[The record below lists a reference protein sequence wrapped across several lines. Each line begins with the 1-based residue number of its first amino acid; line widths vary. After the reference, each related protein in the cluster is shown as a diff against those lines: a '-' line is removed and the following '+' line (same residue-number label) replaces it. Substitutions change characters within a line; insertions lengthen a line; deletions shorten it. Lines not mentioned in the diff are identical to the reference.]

1 MLRIRRKKWGVVLLL
16 IASLPYLITI
26 VLNGISEENG
36 ESLTDS
42 YCILRLAQEVSEDYE
57 DEMLKAQAVLVRTTV
72 YQEVQDNQG
81 NLPVSNE
88 EIHPEFRSRL
98 KQAWED
104 TYGQVLFYENQL
116 ALVPFHRLSNGRT
129 RTGKE
134 VLGTD
139 EYPYLVS
146 VECPKDVEADEQIQ
160 TQMIDVQKAKVS
172 KTDSAGYVSEVM
184 VGEEKVSGEQFRS
197 TYKLSSSAFIL
208 QSAGKR
214 TRVTT
219 SGVGHGLGLSQYTA
233 NEMAKSGKTHKE
245 ILEYFFAGTTIKE
258 VAEVL
263 VNVE

>member
-1 MLRIRRKKWGVVLLL
+1 MLRIRRKRWGVALFT
-16 IASLPYLITI
+16 IALMPYLITI
-26 VLNGISEENG
+26 FLNGISEETG
-36 ESLTDS
+36 ESFTDS

-72 YQEVQDNQG
+72 YQELQENQG
-81 NLPVSNE
+81 QLDFTHE
-88 EIHPEFRSRL
+88 EIQPEFRRRL
-98 KQAWED
+98 KKAWED
-104 TYGQVLFYENQL
+104 THGQVLFYQDKM

-160 TQMIDVQKAKVS
+160 TQMIDVQNVKVS
-172 KTDSAGYVSEVM
+172 KTDSAGYVSEVT
-184 VGEEKVSGEQFRS
+184 VGEEKVPGEQFRS
-197 TYKLSSSAFIL
+197 TYKLSSGAFIL
-208 QSAGKR
+208 QSAGER

-219 SGVGHGLGLSQYTA
+219 SGVGHGLGLSQHTA
-233 NEMAKSGKTHKE
+233 NEMAKTGKTYKE
-245 ILEYFFAGTTIKE
+245 ILEYFFAGTTMKE

-263 VNVE
+263 INVE